1 MPQAGLDRFFKA
13 EDRDVRDAH
22 RKAEHEAYLK
32 EHGTAE
38 GSWEDVAA
46 AQKAEYGA
54 GYGAADG
61 VGS

>member
-13 EDRDVRDAH
+13 EDRDVRDAR

-46 AQKAEYGA
+46 A
-54 GYGAADG
+54 
-61 VGS
+61 